1 MSNDGGIKAQY
12 GFYFQ
17 KLVFIWYMLS
27 NVSRTNNFVY
37 EGKEDIDIDE
47 NDEDTNLVS
56 FKNENL
62 EDIQVKSGK
71 VTRLIWAKVVEN
83 WMVLEDQNRKTLV
96 AENDFEYEINSDET
110 INYILKNIKE
120 GKQKKKTAISRQAY
134 DNLNNKFGY
143 NEDQWKKQI
152 QNTVNNAKIIV
163 KSLDEVEKEI
173 ENTYKADYCS
183 DICTYEEAKNL
194 RVDSFKKECINR
206 IEKFMGKKRPA
217 VFKYNDVTAITLMV
231 NDNISDHKYQV
242 NVEELTPNKRK
253 TANQLLSKERLR
265 EITQLKAVNPDPNF
279 IVRELVREVFYKD
292 FREVYADTTKK
303 TEIGNL
309 EYEAFSNYEDT
320 KDDLK
325 FDGKYTSHN
334 LFLRTTQKNLMTSQL
349 FPGGPIYNHG
359 CYVYMTGQNINKD
372 IRISWKED

>member
-1 MSNDGGIKAQY
+1 M
-12 GFYFQ
+12 
-17 KLVFIWYMLS
+17 
-27 NVSRTNNFVY
+27 
-37 EGKEDIDIDE
+37 
-47 NDEDTNLVS
+47 
-56 FKNENL
+56 
-62 EDIQVKSGK
+62 
-71 VTRLIWAKVVEN
+71 
-83 WMVLEDQNRKTLV
+83 
-96 AENDFEYEINSDET
+96 
-110 INYILKNIKE
+110 IL
-120 GKQKKKTAISRQAY
+120 QSA
-134 DNLNNKFGY
+134 
-143 NEDQWKKQI
+143 
-152 QNTVNNAKIIV
+152 
-163 KSLDEVEKEI
+163 
-173 ENTYKADYCS
+173 
-183 DICTYEEAKNL
+183 
-194 RVDSFKKECINR
+194 FKKECINR

>member
-206 IEKFMGKKRPA
+206 IEKFMETVK
-217 VFKYNDVTAITLMV
+217 
-231 NDNISDHKYQV
+231 
-242 NVEELTPNKRK
+242 
-253 TANQLLSKERLR
+253 
-265 EITQLKAVNPDPNF
+265 
-279 IVRELVREVFYKD
+279 
-292 FREVYADTTKK
+292 
-303 TEIGNL
+303 
-309 EYEAFSNYEDT
+309 
-320 KDDLK
+320 
-325 FDGKYTSHN
+325 
-334 LFLRTTQKNLMTSQL
+334 
-349 FPGGPIYNHG
+349 
-359 CYVYMTGQNINKD
+359 
-372 IRISWKED
+372 

>member
-17 KLVFIWYMLS
+17 KLVFVWYMLS

-194 RVDSFKKECINR
+194 RVDLFKKE
-206 IEKFMGKKRPA
+206 
-217 VFKYNDVTAITLMV
+217 
-231 NDNISDHKYQV
+231 S
-242 NVEELTPNKRK
+242 
-253 TANQLLSKERLR
+253 
-265 EITQLKAVNPDPNF
+265 
-279 IVRELVREVFYKD
+279 
-292 FREVYADTTKK
+292 
-303 TEIGNL
+303 
-309 EYEAFSNYEDT
+309 
-320 KDDLK
+320 
-325 FDGKYTSHN
+325 
-334 LFLRTTQKNLMTSQL
+334 
-349 FPGGPIYNHG
+349 
-359 CYVYMTGQNINKD
+359 
-372 IRISWKED
+372 

>member
-1 MSNDGGIKAQY
+1 
-12 GFYFQ
+12 
-17 KLVFIWYMLS
+17 
-27 NVSRTNNFVY
+27 
-37 EGKEDIDIDE
+37 
-47 NDEDTNLVS
+47 
-56 FKNENL
+56 
-62 EDIQVKSGK
+62 
-71 VTRLIWAKVVEN
+71 
-83 WMVLEDQNRKTLV
+83 MVLEDQNRKTLV

-206 IEKFMGKKRPA
+206 IEKFMGKKKPA

>member
-231 NDNISDHKYQV
+231 NDNISDYKYQV

-279 IVRELVREVFYKD
+279 IVRELVREMFYKD

-303 TEIGNL
+303 KEIGNL

-372 IRISWKED
+372 IQISWKED